1 MKDGLETKK
10 LRWSADRAKEI
21 EALRKRYPT
30 DHALLLP
37 TLWMA
42 QYDFGW
48 VSPEA
53 MELVAET
60 CRTTPAHVFSLATFY
75 TMFELERPVGRHIQV
90 CNNLSCALSGSES
103 ILARVEKKLGI
114 RAGEAT
120 EDGKFRL
127 SAVEC
132 LASCGTGP
140 MMQVNTEYYEN
151 LTAEK
156 VDALLDDW
164 MKER

>member
-1 MKDGLETKK
+1 MSGGKTTKR
-10 LRWSADRAKEI
+10 LHWSADRTKEI
-21 EALRKRYPT
+21 EELRKRYPT
-30 DHALLLP
+30 DHGLLLP
-37 TLWMA
+37 VLWMA

-48 VSPEA
+48 ISPEV
-53 MELVAET
+53 MELVAGT
-60 CRTTPAHVFSLATFY
+60 CRTTPAHVYSLATFY
-75 TMFELERPVGRHIQV
+75 TMFELERPIGRHIQV

-103 ILARVEKKLGI
+103 ILAHIEKRLGI

-120 EDGKFRL
+120 EDGRFRL

-140 MMQVNTEYYEN
+140 MMQVNAEYYED

-156 VDALLDDW
+156 VDALLGEW